1 MIKTVEIEYV
11 GIEDIQEIID
21 DIYAVIKE
29 GHYASIDI
37 GSVGDEVYVKV
48 LIMLNGLDIYKDY
61 DYTFAFY
68 MSERANDLKAE
79 AEALKNEKQALAERQ
94 KVAENK
100 AESLKK
106 WLAYALQGEEFK
118 TPKCAI
124 SFRKSEAVEVTD
136 EGLNN
141 LMKEHDELLTYK
153 APEPNTTAIKQALK
167 DGLNVAGVQL
177 VQNTSTIIK

>member
-1 MIKTVEIEYV
+1 MTIYEIDQAIMNCVDAET
-11 GIEDIQEIID
+11 GEIID
-21 DIYAVIKE
+21 TEQLDRLQMERDAKLENVACWIK
-29 GHYASIDI
+29 
-37 GSVGDEVYVKV
+37 
-48 LIMLNGLDIYKDY
+48 
-61 DYTFAFY
+61 
-68 MSERANDLKAE
+68 DLKAE
-79 AEALKNEKQALAERQ
+79 AEALKAEKQALAERQ
-94 KVAENK
+94 RVAENK

-106 WLAYALQGEEFK
+106 WLAYALQGEKFK

-153 APEPNTTAIKQALK
+153 APEPNKTAIKQALN

-177 VQNTSTIIK
+177 IQNISTIIK